1 MRLLARLCRDRHLRR
16 QTSTRLQ
23 GATLTDPDVR
33 ISRIR
38 FFTRKLRSRGIV
50 LMDDKGT
57 RQRTSREYGSK
68 ARPRQIAVAPASVKP
83 FLPDSL
89 ITVSLATAVELDG
102 IITGSSAMSSDHP
115 GQMSVLF
122 SE

>member
-1 MRLLARLCRDRHLRR
+1 MLP
-16 QTSTRLQ
+16 SSS
-23 GATLTDPDVR
+23 LTDPDVR

-57 RQRTSREYGSK
+57 RQRISREYGSK

-89 ITVSLATAVELDG
+89 EPVMIPSNSTAVARDTV
-102 IITGSSAMSSDHP
+102 ISAMSSDHP